1 MIRLALLLTLLISAV
16 PAESPTPTHF
26 MIQIEHPHAHA
37 SIAKHRVTHR
47 HKVVKLTVR
56 QVIVRA
62 LKITHHPIA
71 WVRPLTW
78 LAWQE
83 SKDHAHAQD
92 SIIVYNADIRGDSER
107 ASGLFQ
113 VLPTTFDAHALPHMR
128 NIWNPV
134 DNAVASIRY
143 IVGRYGTPTRIPG
156 IESNQYRGY

>member
-1 MIRLALLLTLLISAV
+1 MIRLALLLTLLIGAV
-16 PAESPTPTHF
+16 PSEQPTPAHF
-26 MIQIEHPHAHA
+26 AIHIERSHAHA
-37 SIAKHRVTHR
+37 PIVKHHVTHR

-62 LKITHHPIA
+62 LRITHHPIA

-92 SIIVYNADIRGDSER
+92 SVIVHNADFAGNSER

-113 VLPTTFDAHALPHMR
+113 VLPTTFEAHALKGMC
-128 NIWNPV
+128 NIWNPL
-134 DNAVASIRY
+134 DNTVSAVRY
-143 IVGRYGTPTRIPG
+143 IVGRYGTPYRIPG
-156 IESNQYRGY
+156 INSNQYRGY